1 MGWGGEKRGRGGGG
15 VGKRGVELV
24 EVGKRWVVEGVG
36 EKGREGGG
44 EKRGRGGGGGK
55 EGSWRGWGT
64 EKSGVVEGVGI
75 QRFN

>member
-1 MGWGGEKRGRGGGG
+1 M
-15 VGKRGVELV
+15 
-24 EVGKRWVVEGVG
+24 GKRWVVEGVG